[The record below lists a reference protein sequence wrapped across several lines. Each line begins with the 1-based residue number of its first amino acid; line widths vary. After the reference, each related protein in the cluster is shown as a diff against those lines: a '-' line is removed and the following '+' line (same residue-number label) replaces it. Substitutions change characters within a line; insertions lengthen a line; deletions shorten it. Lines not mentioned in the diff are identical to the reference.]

1 MAGTLPRELCSKEDA
16 VDAGTEAC
24 GDAVAQSSVLSQVR
38 CRERGEFW
46 GMGTDRD
53 DGGLMG
59 KW

>member
-1 MAGTLPRELCSKEDA
+1 MEDA

-24 GDAVAQSSVLSQVR
+24 GDAVAQSLVLSQVR